1 MRGTTI
7 ELLWSH
13 GIVCPLVRRSSRCTW
28 GFYVAWKA
36 GLHHKALF
44 PHSTPERQSLFESH
58 RQRRWLTHWSYTN
71 SPKFSSQT
79 LYVKTYLSLG
89 YVFLDAFLSTP
100 GTVLLT

>member
-44 PHSTPERQSLFESH
+44 PHSTPERQSLCESP
-58 RQRRWLTHWSYTN
+58 RQRRVVAHWGYHTRLWEWLPRLGFNGNLVAGPTCEGRVPQRE
-71 SPKFSSQT
+71 SP
-79 LYVKTYLSLG
+79 
-89 YVFLDAFLSTP
+89 
-100 GTVLLT
+100 